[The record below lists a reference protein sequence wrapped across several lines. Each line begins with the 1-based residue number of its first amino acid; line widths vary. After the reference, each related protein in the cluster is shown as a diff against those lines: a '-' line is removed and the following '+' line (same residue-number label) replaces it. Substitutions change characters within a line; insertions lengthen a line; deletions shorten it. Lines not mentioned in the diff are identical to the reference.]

1 MALALAIH
9 EATLCSGCGQDMAY
23 SMDLDLADEWT
34 TGHPD
39 RCFACTALERASDR
53 VKESGAEHAAA
64 LKREFME
71 ELGVEIAIAGAPM
84 VMENIYR
91 HEGAAGHEIAFLYPV
106 SLPEGAF
113 AAQERIPFREDDG
126 TPGCAGWYDPAEL
139 DLPDGPALFPAGL
152 KHLLRG

>member
-1 MALALAIH
+1 MTTVWRPRGHIRVIALGLHWRAGRLLAA
-9 EATLCSGCGQDMAY
+9 EVRDDAGRLKGVRPLGGGVDFG
-23 SMDLDLADEWT
+23 E
-34 TGHPD
+34 
-39 RCFACTALERASDR
+39 TA
-53 VKESGAEHAAA
+53 AAA
-64 LKREFME
+64 LQREFME
-71 ELGVEIAIAGAPM
+71 ELGVEIAIAGAPV

-113 AAQERIPFREDDG
+113 AAQERIQFREDDG

-139 DLPDGPALFPAGL
+139 DLPEGPALFPAGL

>member
-1 MALALAIH
+1 MTTVWRPRGHIRVIALGLHWRAGRLLAA
-9 EATLCSGCGQDMAY
+9 EVRDDAGRLKGVRPLGGGVDFG
-23 SMDLDLADEWT
+23 E
-34 TGHPD
+34 
-39 RCFACTALERASDR
+39 TA
-53 VKESGAEHAAA
+53 AAA
-64 LKREFME
+64 LQREFME

-84 VMENIYR
+84 VMENIYH

-113 AAQERIPFREDDG
+113 AAQERIQFREDDG

-139 DLPDGPALFPAGL
+139 DLPEGPALFPAGL